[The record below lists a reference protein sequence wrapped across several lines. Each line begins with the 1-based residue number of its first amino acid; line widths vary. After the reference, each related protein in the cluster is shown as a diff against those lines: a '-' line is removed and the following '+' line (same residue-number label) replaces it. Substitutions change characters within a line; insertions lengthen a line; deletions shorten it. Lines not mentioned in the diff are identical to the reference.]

1 MVGSLKSRVIE
12 ELRLFFKSHPT
23 YKDLE
28 ILNRF
33 QNRERIQ
40 EGIIIKNTTSSRVP
54 LSADNFQG
62 NVYSYVCVAKHGNS
76 PSLSIEWVREDD
88 NNLSKKIYRKDL
100 SEQFIL
106 DPKNYI
112 SLEDHMLKGRIDLS
126 YANSFKDVEV
136 YVNNERIIPLVVDG
150 KNKVILLPNIPH
162 ANSKVEVSYW
172 VKNLAPA
179 GIYQIEITKEDRDR
193 HIFEFKVDSLL
204 EKYELLT
211 ESATGQEQSFILKDT
226 PVFKGSL
233 LLRENGAIMV
243 EGTDY
248 AFDPDSG
255 IITFMTT
262 RVVNGEATT
271 VLKNSKIEASYR
283 VLGPSSGP
291 FEIPAFDR
299 MSNSAIPGVVIAF
312 GRGVGL
318 GDKHFVIVNSERVH
332 TASEYGGK
340 WEMTISLDV
349 YARDTVKVEE
359 IIDLTTSYLN
369 TFRKS
374 DLDGEGI
381 ALVNTNFSGESE
393 EVFDEGTGDLYY
405 KGSVDYNFLTEWIMH
420 QPILQTVEGF
430 SINAELMT
438 STETVPKED
447 NSHFAKIK

>member
-193 HIFEFKVDSLL
+193 HMFEF
-204 EKYELLT
+204 
-211 ESATGQEQSFILKDT
+211 G
-226 PVFKGSL
+226 
-233 LLRENGAIMV
+233 V
-243 EGTDY
+243 E
-248 AFDPDSG
+248 
-255 IITFMTT
+255 
-262 RVVNGEATT
+262 
-271 VLKNSKIEASYR
+271 
-283 VLGPSSGP
+283 
-291 FEIPAFDR
+291 
-299 MSNSAIPGVVIAF
+299 
-312 GRGVGL
+312 
-318 GDKHFVIVNSERVH
+318 
-332 TASEYGGK
+332 
-340 WEMTISLDV
+340 
-349 YARDTVKVEE
+349 
-359 IIDLTTSYLN
+359 
-369 TFRKS
+369 
-374 DLDGEGI
+374 
-381 ALVNTNFSGESE
+381 
-393 EVFDEGTGDLYY
+393 
-405 KGSVDYNFLTEWIMH
+405 
-420 QPILQTVEGF
+420 
-430 SINAELMT
+430 
-438 STETVPKED
+438 
-447 NSHFAKIK
+447 